1 MVLIVTK
8 LNKYLGQPLHEKFVL
23 FMIMKSLPKEYDTF
37 HIHYN
42 TSVQD
47 KWNLDQLM
55 VQCVREEERLKSQK
69 GDSVDFSKHTIPKL
83 NKISKNFKK
92 IGKTYWQG
100 FNQQQPSKV
109 VWKLPYPPDTYL
121 YCKKTGHYKRKCP
134 DFLQYMLENGK
145 DQVTFVDES
154 VRIEYPSYSW
164 WIDLGKTVHVA
175 NSLHGFYSNRG
186 LPKGQRIIKV
196 ANKKEADVKSH
207 WRSSSTLR

>member
-92 IGKTYWQG
+92 NRENILARL
-100 FNQQQPSKV
+100 QPATTIQSS
-109 VWKLPYPPDTYL
+109 LETYPPDTYL

-154 VRIEYPSYSW
+154 VCIEYPSYS
-164 WIDLGKTVHVA
+164 
-175 NSLHGFYSNRG
+175 
-186 LPKGQRIIKV
+186 
-196 ANKKEADVKSH
+196 
-207 WRSSSTLR
+207 